1 MPRIKCT
8 YDYVV
13 PRLKPVIDDIAR
25 DIELARETKTK
36 PNEAKLTAKLNAK
49 LNTILRMQQ
58 PMNLSEALKEY
69 TDKRLYKKFL
79 DVLNI
84 VDYINIDGNVMY
96 ILDKTSMCS
105 FMGITLNT
113 YQFMLQDASI
123 DPNVQEI
130 MKQIEDYLIQQ
141 AQQST
146 EIGIRQ
152 DKAVERRMTM
162 KGEYG
167 GNEMQI
173 GKKAQE
179 RIITAEVNKQELN
192 KKLATTYNFLEG
204 GNDNDSSKNK

>member
-1 MPRIKCT
+1 MPRIKCS

-58 PMNLSEALKEY
+58 PMNLQEAIKEY
-69 TDKRLYKKFL
+69 NSKRLYKKFL

-84 VDYINIDGNVMY
+84 VDYINVVGNVMY

-123 DPNVQEI
+123 DPSVQEI

-204 GNDNDSSKNK
+204 GDKDE